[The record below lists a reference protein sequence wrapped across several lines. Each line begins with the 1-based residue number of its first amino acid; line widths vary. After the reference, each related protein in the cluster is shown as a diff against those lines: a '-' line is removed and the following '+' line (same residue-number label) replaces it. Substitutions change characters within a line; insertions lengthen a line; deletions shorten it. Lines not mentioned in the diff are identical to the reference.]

1 MKKSRNLVSNLLRI
15 GISPPKGQRGR
26 KLGKAPGTVTY
37 LGNREDVTT
46 TVNSLVYDDEDL
58 VKSPVENMKVLSSP
72 PGRGKTQWINVVGLS
87 DESRM
92 REIGQESAL
101 NALVVEDIVNTE
113 GRPKVDEYED
123 YIFIILKMLNPNGE
137 GKILKEHVA
146 LVLRPGQVFLYQE
159 IEADVFDGVRSR
171 IEQHSGR
178 IRSRGA
184 DYLFFALIDA
194 IVDHYFLV
202 LETISDQL
210 DSLELEIYRDPHPDT
225 LYKIQQLRKDVIKIR
240 GWMAPAREL
249 INRLIETESSL
260 ITRDTRLFLRD
271 IHDHTTEINET
282 LHIHRE
288 MVFGLMEIYM
298 SNVSNKMNEVMKVLT
313 IMASIFIPLT
323 FLAGIYGMNFRY
335 MPELEWEYGYYGV
348 LGLMLVIFVI
358 MILYFKKKRWL

>member
-1 MKKSRNLVSNLLRI
+1 MKKSRSLVANLLRI
-15 GISPPKGQRGR
+15 GITPPKSQRGK

-37 LGNREDVTT
+37 LGNREDVSTEVT
-46 TVNSLVYDDEDL
+46 SLVYDDKDLKKSTVEDL
-58 VKSPVENMKVLSSP
+58 DSLSEP
-72 PGRGKTQWINVVGLS
+72 PGPGKTQWINVTGLN
-87 DESRM
+87 DETQM
-92 REIGQESAL
+92 AEIGKASGM
-101 NALVVEDIVNTE
+101 NSLVVEDIVNTE
-113 GRPKVDEYED
+113 GRPKIDEYED
-123 YIFIILKMLNPNGE
+123 YIFVVLKLLDPNGE

-159 IEADVFDGVRSR
+159 IEADVFNGVRSR

-202 LETISDQL
+202 LDSLSAQL
-210 DSLELEIYRDPHPDT
+210 DRLELEIYRDPHSDT

-240 GWMAPAREL
+240 GWMAPVREL
-249 INRLIETESSL
+249 INRLIETESPL
-260 ITRDTRLFLRD
+260 ITKDTRLFLKD
-271 IHDHTTEINET
+271 IHDHTIEINEN

-298 SNVSNKMNEVMKVLT
+298 SNVSNKMNEIMKVLT

-323 FLAGIYGMNFRY
+323 FLAGIYGMNFRH

-348 LGLMLVIFVI
+348 LGVMLVIFVL
-358 MILYFKKKRWL
+358 MILYFRKKQWL